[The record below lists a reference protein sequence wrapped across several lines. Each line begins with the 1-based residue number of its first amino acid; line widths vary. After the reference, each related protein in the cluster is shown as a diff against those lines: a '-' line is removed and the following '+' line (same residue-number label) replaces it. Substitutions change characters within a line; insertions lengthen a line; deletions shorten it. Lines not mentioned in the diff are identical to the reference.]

1 MGHGSGPAH
10 RLTSEERL
18 SLQALVR
25 SGETHEAAA
34 AAVGCS
40 SKSVQRLL
48 RRSGGLKPRSAPRA
62 ALRLSVLEREEIS
75 RGMQAGI
82 SCRGI
87 AKQVGRSP
95 STVSCDVAA
104 SGGRTRYRAWRADA
118 RACRQARRPKMAK
131 LLSCAR
137 LRREVERRLQQ
148 RWSPQQISARL
159 RADFPDD
166 LNMRVSLSTDFR
178 K

>member
-1 MGHGSGPAH
+1 MVRGSGPAS

-25 SGETHEAAA
+25 SGGTHKAAA

-48 RRSGGLKPRSAPRA
+48 RRTGGLKPRSMTRA
-62 ALRLSVLEREEIS
+62 VLRLSVLEREEIS

-87 AKQVGRSP
+87 ARQVGRSP
-95 STVSCDVAA
+95 STVSRDVAA
-104 SGGRTRYRAWRADA
+104 SGGRTRYRA
-118 RACRQARRPKMAK
+118 
-131 LLSCAR
+131 
-137 LRREVERRLQQ
+137 
-148 RWSPQQISARL
+148 
-159 RADFPDD
+159 
-166 LNMRVSLSTDFR
+166 
-178 K
+178 